1 MSQIRQVKEAT
12 DIVQVIGERV
22 ALQKS
27 GSYYRG
33 LCPFHSEK
41 SPSFFVNEQL
51 QRYKCFGCGETGD
64 VFNFLEK
71 YEGMTFYEALKMLA
85 DQAGITLKE
94 YVRTDQDEEHDKLLE
109 ILSLTRE
116 YYHYL
121 LTKHKVGEVA
131 RQYLKSRG
139 TNQQS
144 IELFQLGYAME
155 SWDGLISYL
164 HKKKKYSL
172 DLLEKAGLVVT
183 GKGNRS
189 YDRFRGRLMFPLTNA
204 RGQVVGFSGR
214 LLDSTA
220 KEAKYINSPET
231 ALYHKSKLLFGYSQ
245 LYQFIRKEKSVVV
258 VEGEF
263 DALTSSQAHV
273 NNVVAIKG
281 SALTADHAKLLD
293 RTVESV
299 LLALDTDNAGV
310 EATKKAIEAL
320 KDTKLNLR
328 VVVLP
333 DGKDPDELIK
343 QDPKAWRQA
352 IKSAET
358 AYSFLIEVAF
368 REHDSKTP
376 EGKRLIMEELAPVLS
391 EVDHAV
397 ELEFYTKLLS
407 ERLNVKESA
416 ILADLRRFRSAKK
429 VGATVGVRRA
439 GGAGAGARAGGVS
452 GSVTGVGGGAW
463 AGAGE
468 GAERAGAGI
477 GTSAEDG
484 STDRPGGSK
493 YTNYPTETGL
503 VKPVTSKR
511 EKLER
516 FIFYLLL
523 NSTSRHQFDRV
534 SELEQ
539 VELNISGSKQLIKA
553 MSKQLSTKKGP
564 AKGLDLE
571 KLNVNLPEDLQQL
584 LFSLHTPEN
593 LAEIDEKLKIDDE
606 WTRCISDLKREV
618 NREKIK
624 QISEEL
630 AGLDKKKIKT
640 VEEKER
646 QNELL
651 RTVVELRK
659 KS

>member
-12 DIVQVIGERV
+12 DIIQVIGERV

-64 VFNFLEK
+64 IFNFLEK

-85 DQAGITLKE
+85 DQAGIALKE

-131 RQYLKSRG
+131 REYLKSRG

-144 IELFQLGYAME
+144 IELFQLGYAMD

-172 DLLEKAGLVVT
+172 NLLEKAGLVVT

-214 LLDSTA
+214 LLDSNA

-231 ALYHKSKLLFGYSQ
+231 TLYHKSKLLFGYSQ

-263 DALTSSQAHV
+263 DVLTSSQAHV
-273 NNVVAIKG
+273 DNVVAIKG

-352 IKSAET
+352 IKGAET

-397 ELEFYTKLLS
+397 ELEFYIKLLS

-429 VGATVGVRRA
+429 VGVTTGGWRATG
-439 GGAGAGARAGGVS
+439 GGAGAGGGTGTRADARRVGN
-452 GSVTGVGGGAW
+452 TGVG
-463 AGAGE
+463 E
-468 GAERAGAGI
+468 G
-477 GTSAEDG
+477 SASTGVG
-484 STDRPGGSK
+484 STGRPDSSDDA
-493 YTNYPTETGL
+493 NYSTEAGMA
-503 VKPVTSKR
+503 KSVTSKR

-523 NSTSRHQFDRV
+523 NSSKRHQFDRV
-534 SELEQ
+534 NELEKI
-539 VELNISGSKQLIKA
+539 ELNIPGSKQLIEA
-553 MSKQLSTKKGP
+553 MSKQFSTKKDP

-593 LAEIDEKLKIDDE
+593 LAEIDEKLKVDEE
-606 WTRCISDLKREV
+606 WTRSISDFNREV

-630 AGLDKKKIKT
+630 AGLDKKKVKT